1 MTPGRSNGLPA
12 VRFTP
17 LVDLEPHFAD
27 ALLEALR
34 QEGVAAYAA
43 PAPGRRGPYLDI
55 QLPDRPTD
63 RVFVDSTEHTKARQV
78 LRELPE
84 LAEASASGNPGPQPT
99 SGPPRPLLSDAESDA
114 AWRAIVA
121 GYAATTS
128 APVPPWPVEEDVVAE
143 ADAKPEPKAAAES
156 DDSGWED
163 LKPATLDADAEPA
176 DDPEDH
182 FIPPPPPPLPR
193 LAAHT
198 KLAWLGVSA
207 GPLYLLSSNVFNQ
220 DLFYGAGM
228 LSLLASLGG
237 AAAVIY
243 RMKDDRY
250 DPDGPDD
257 NGAVV

>member
-12 VRFTP
+12 VRYTP

-63 RVFVDSTEHTKARQV
+63 RVFVDSTEHGKARQV

-84 LAEASASGNPGPQPT
+84 LAETAAPATPAA
-99 SGPPRPLLSDAESDA
+99 PPAAPRSLLTDAESDA

-121 GYAATTS
+121 GYATTTND
-128 APVPPWPVEEDVVAE
+128 PVPPWPVSEDAP
-143 ADAKPEPKAAAES
+143 ADSEPPKAEPATAA
-156 DDSGWED
+156 DDSGWDD
-163 LKPATLDADAEPA
+163 LKPASVDVEDSPA

-182 FIPPPPPPLPR
+182 YVPPPPPPLPR
-193 LAAHT
+193 LAPRT
-198 KLAWLGVSA
+198 KLAWLGVAA
-207 GPLYLLSSNVFNQ
+207 GPAYLFSSEVFGQ
-220 DLFYGAGM
+220 TLFYGAG
-228 LSLLASLGG
+228 LLAFCASFGG

-243 RMKDDRY
+243 RMRDDRNEQIGG
-250 DPDGPDD
+250 DDG